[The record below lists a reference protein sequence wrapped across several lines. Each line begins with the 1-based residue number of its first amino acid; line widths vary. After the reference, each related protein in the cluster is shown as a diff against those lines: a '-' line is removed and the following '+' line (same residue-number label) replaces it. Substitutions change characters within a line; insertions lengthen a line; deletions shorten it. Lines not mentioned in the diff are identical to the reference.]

1 MSAGS
6 AVAPQL
12 RAENVDPR
20 RVFSVSSVVRAA
32 DRALRERT
40 GPLWV
45 RGEVSGWK
53 RSSAG
58 HCYFTLKDDK
68 AELACTL
75 WAKVAREL
83 PMLPEN
89 GMQIEVLGQLGIYE
103 RRGQFQLDVS
113 RVESTGAGGLW
124 QLAKDSL
131 VRQLRSEGLLDEDR
145 KRPLPY
151 CPEHVGIVTSAQSAA
166 LFDMHRVLR
175 RRAWWIPVL
184 VSHCSVEGV
193 QAADEVAA
201 AIARFGLTAEEC
213 SVDVIVVARGGG
225 SMESLWAFNAECVAR
240 AIAACPVPVISAVG
254 HETDY
259 TVADMVADVRAATP
273 TAGAERAV
281 PDGHA
286 IASWIAA
293 FPTDASQRVAR
304 GARRGEERANTAHT
318 MIRRTLTG
326 RLTLFDAR
334 VGAAVQQLESYSP
347 RRVLDRAAEEI
358 TRGEQ
363 DLRDRIDRRLRGIA
377 REAQLLEGGLGNAMT
392 RRMETLDR
400 ALASEAGALDA
411 RSPLRVLA
419 RGYALVSDLAS
430 GRAVRTSSGVSADQ
444 QLLVR
449 FSDGSVR
456 VRVDDLGPDG
466 ETLAQD
472 VE

>member
-1 MSAGS
+1 MSVVPVVLPRIPAKD
-6 AVAPQL
+6 
-12 RAENVDPR
+12 VDPR

-53 RSSAG
+53 QSGPG

-75 WAKVAREL
+75 WAKVARGL

-124 QLAKDSL
+124 QLAKDRL
-131 VRQLRSEGLLDEDR
+131 VRELRSEGLLDEER
-145 KRPLPY
+145 KRPLPL
-151 CPEHVGIVTSAQSAA
+151 CPGRVGIVTSAHSAA
-166 LFDMHRVLR
+166 LHDMHRVLR
-175 RRAWWIPVL
+175 RRAWWMPVV

-193 QAADEVAA
+193 QAAPEIAA
-201 AIARFGLTAEEC
+201 AIGRFGLAPEEC

-240 AIAACPVPVISAVG
+240 AIAAAPVPVISAVG

-281 PDGHA
+281 PDGRT
-286 IASWIAA
+286 IATWVAGYPA
-293 FPTDASQRVAR
+293 ETRQRVVRA
-304 GARRGEERANTAHT
+304 ARRQEERADAAQG
-318 MIRRTLTG
+318 MIHRTLAG
-326 RLTLFDAR
+326 RLALYDAR
-334 VGAAVQQLESYSP
+334 VGAAAQQLESHSP
-347 RRVLDRAAEEI
+347 LRVLERAVEQIA
-358 TRGEQ
+358 RVEQ
-363 DLRDRIDRRLRGIA
+363 DMHAMLGRKLRALGRDAESLEEELASAIARRLD
-377 REAQLLEGGLGNAMT
+377 GLD
-392 RRMETLDR
+392 L
-400 ALASEAGALDA
+400 ALASQAGGLDA

-419 RGYALVSDLAS
+419 RGYALVSDAAS
-430 GRAVRTSSGVSADQ
+430 GSTVRSSSEVSPHQQLAVRF
-444 QLLVR
+444 L
-449 FSDGSVR
+449 DGSVR
-456 VRVDDLGPDG
+456 VRVDAPSPGA
-466 ETLAQD
+466 ETLVQD
-472 VE
+472 ME